1 MIYTIISIYIY
12 NYIYIHMAK
21 WHIFWGGL
29 AYTLYE
35 LHSTGRC
42 PSNRDVR
49 LSLQAPQGD
58 PWWVE
63 IWEGENAPS
72 HQHFYGVY
80 KPSPNAR
87 FMIKSITLYYT
98 TNTSLLRIYYYCH
111 DCCVYIYIMCI
122 YIYVYYVYIYILC
135 IYIYIMYIY
144 ILCIYILCVYIYY
157 VYILCMYIYYVCIY
171 NIYYVCIYI

>member
-1 MIYTIISIYIY
+1 MISTIISIYIY
-12 NYIYIHMAK
+12 THGQMA
-21 WHIFWGGL
+21 HFLGGL

-58 PWWVE
+58 PCWVE

-111 DCCVYIYIMCI
+111 DCCIYCI
-122 YIYVYYVYIYILC
+122 SNFGFLALQVIATLQLFSPEPPSQVLVRVALVARFI
-135 IYIYIMYIY
+135 
-144 ILCIYILCVYIYY
+144 
-157 VYILCMYIYYVCIY
+157 
-171 NIYYVCIYI
+171 

>member
-1 MIYTIISIYIY
+1 
-12 NYIYIHMAK
+12 MAK

-111 DCCVYIYIMCI
+111 DCCVYIYILCI
-122 YIYVYYVYIYILC
+122 YIYVYYVYIYIYYVY
-135 IYIYIMYIY
+135 IYYVYIYIYYVYIYIMCIYIY
-144 ILCIYILCVYIYY
+144 ILCIYIMY
-157 VYILCMYIYYVCIY
+157 VYILCMYI
-171 NIYYVCIYI
+171 

>member
-1 MIYTIISIYIY
+1 
-12 NYIYIHMAK
+12 MAK
-21 WHIFWGGL
+21 WHIFLGGL

-111 DCCVYIYIMCI
+111 DCCVYILCI
-122 YIYVYYVYIYILC
+122 YICVYYVYICLLC
-135 IYIYIMYIY
+135 IYIMYIY
-144 ILCIYILCVYIYY
+144 IMYIYILCVYIYY
-157 VYILCMYIYYVCIY
+157 VYIYIMYVYIYILCMYI
-171 NIYYVCIYI
+171 

>member
-1 MIYTIISIYIY
+1 MQLHCINLYVHISYVYIYIY
-12 NYIYIHMAK
+12 NNDIMISTIIYLYIYIYIYT
-21 WHIFWGGL
+21 WPNGTFFGGPSI
-29 AYTLYE
+29 YIVLYE

-58 PWWVE
+58 PCWVE

-111 DCCVYIYIMCI
+111 DCCIYCI
-122 YIYVYYVYIYILC
+122 YIY
-135 IYIYIMYIY
+135 M
-144 ILCIYILCVYIYY
+144 
-157 VYILCMYIYYVCIY
+157 
-171 NIYYVCIYI
+171 